1 MTERETNKIVSE
13 NLNYVKSVANQ
24 YRGNGV
30 EFDDLVSEGT
40 LAMIMA
46 ARKFDE
52 TRGSQF
58 VAYASPFIRKA
69 MQQAI
74 DKQSALYRVPKDQK
88 KYAPRNAAKAVSI
101 DAPLSVGNQYT
112 LLDILVNKD
121 AKMADDNTA
130 FTQMLNDLER
140 CVEELDERDRTVISK
155 FYGIGTAHETLAEIA
170 EDMQLKRE
178 RVRQI
183 RDKAIR
189 QISRY
194 TTSKVLKHFL
204 RK

>member
-1 MTERETNKIVSE
+1 MTEREINKIVSE
-13 NLNYVKSVANQ
+13 NLNYVK
-24 YRGNGV
+24 
-30 EFDDLVSEGT
+30 LVSEGT
-40 LAMIMA
+40 LAMMMA
-46 ARKFDE
+46 AQKFDA

-88 KYAPRNAAKAVSI
+88 KYAPRNAAKTVSI

-140 CVEELDERDRTVISK
+140 CVEELEERDRTVICK

-189 QISRY
+189 QISRN

>member
-155 FYGIGTAHETLAEIA
+155 FYGIGTKTRNPGRNCRRHAIEARACTPDKRQGDSPDIKKNNQQGFET
-170 EDMQLKRE
+170 
-178 RVRQI
+178 
-183 RDKAIR
+183 
-189 QISRY
+189 
-194 TTSKVLKHFL
+194 FP
-204 RK
+204 

>member
-1 MTERETNKIVSE
+1 MTEKEINCLVSE
-13 NLNYVKSVANQ
+13 NVNYVKSVANQ
-24 YRGNGV
+24 YKGQGV
-30 EFDDLVSEGT
+30 DFDDLVSEGT
-40 LAMIMA
+40 LAMLMA
-46 ARKFDE
+46 AKKFDSN
-52 TRGSQF
+52 RGSKF

-69 MQQAI
+69 MQEAI
-74 DKQSALYRVPKDQK
+74 NKQSAMYRVPKDQK
-88 KYAPRNAAKAVSI
+88 KFAPRGVGKAVSI

-121 AKMADDNTA
+121 AKLADDNAA
-130 FTQMLNDLER
+130 FAEMLADLQK
-140 CVEELDERDRTVISK
+140 CVDQLEERDRLVISK
-155 FYGIGTAHETLAEIA
+155 FYGLGVAHETLAEIA

-189 QISRY
+189 QISKNTKSR
-194 TTSKVLKHFL
+194 VLKSFL

>member
-46 ARKFDE
+46 ARKFDK